1 MTEYNVALQ
10 MKIYLEDPSKL
21 ESVKAAING
30 LQQVKVEKIREEDVG
45 FGIKILKVVFL
56 MNDAEGGADVLEEKV
71 KSIENVSQVE
81 VESVS
86 RI

>member
-10 MKIYLEDPSKL
+10 MKVYLEDPSKI
-21 ESVKAAING
+21 ESVKTALNG
-30 LQQVKVEKIREEDVG
+30 LELAKVQNISEEDVG

-56 MNDAEGGADVLEEKV
+56 MNDAEGGADKLEEKV
-71 KSIENVSQVE
+71 KGIENVSQVE